1 MGDKVKPHKW
11 EDNKCIKCGIE
22 RRAAPIHLKMKLY
35 DYKVNGQWI
44 QDRPECI
51 LIKSNKL

>member
-22 RRAAPIHLKMKLY
+22 RRAAPFAHLKMMLY
-35 DYKVNGQWI
+35 DYKFNGKWI
-44 QDRPECI
+44 TDRPECI
-51 LIKSNKL
+51 NNLKQQ